1 MSCHPDVLS
10 NSFMKAGFNFKLN
23 EPIVHSPEGR
33 RDTNEDFA
41 FYVSIVESHFD
52 DKIARLDINDK

>member
-1 MSCHPDVLS
+1 
-10 NSFMKAGFNFKLN
+10 MKAGFNFKLN